1 MQIQDLAER
10 FTAQLDDFRDRT
22 AEAVRADSNSV
33 LREVT
38 SLSKRIDAAQDG
50 VVDRIDRLDREH
62 SSRWDAL
69 ESATRR
75 TTWPRRVWWV
85 TLGIAAGMAIAYLA
99 DPDRGRSRRTQYTD
113 QLTARVRDVATQAV
127 GQVKTTADRA
137 KGTVIETAKQ
147 AMGDD
152 VPSDPIVLT
161 QRIKS
166 EVLGHR
172 DDVEDVVLRVDA
184 PGEVALKGTVPTP
197 TSERELIDSVRDVK
211 GVVEVRSELSVRTQ

>member
-1 MQIQDLAER
+1 VQIQDLAER
-10 FTAQLDDFRDRT
+10 LTAQLDDFRDRT
-22 AEAVRADSNSV
+22 AEAVRADSDSV
-33 LREVT
+33 FREVT
-38 SLSKRIDAAQDG
+38 SLTKRIDAAQDS
-50 VVDRIDRLDREH
+50 VVDRINRLDREH
-62 SSRWDAL
+62 SARWDAF

-85 TLGIAAGMAIAYLA
+85 TVGIAAGMAIAYLA
-99 DPDRGRSRRTQYTD
+99 DPDRGRSRRAQYKD
-113 QLTARVRDVATQAV
+113 QLTARVRNVANEAV

-147 AMGDD
+147 AMTDE
-152 VPSDPIVLT
+152 VPADPMVLT

-166 EVLGHR
+166 DVLGHR
-172 DDVEDVVLRVDA
+172 DDVEDVVIRVDA

-211 GVVEVRSELSVRTQ
+211 GVIEVRSELSVRTR